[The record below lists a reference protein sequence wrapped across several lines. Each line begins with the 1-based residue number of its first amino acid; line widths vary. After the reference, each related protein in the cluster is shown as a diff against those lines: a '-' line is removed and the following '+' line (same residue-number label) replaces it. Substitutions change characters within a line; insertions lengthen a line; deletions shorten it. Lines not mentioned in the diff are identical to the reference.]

1 MPAVTLDR
9 HDRLILDALQQD
21 AGVPLRELA
30 ERVHLSVAT
39 CQRRIAQLRASGV
52 LLKEVALVDRAKVGQ
67 PLTVFVT
74 VELAAQND
82 ALLRQFERLMQAE
95 PAVTAC
101 YEIAGEADFLL
112 IVVAASMEA
121 YHAFTR
127 RLFTSDHNVRQFKS
141 NFAMHCAKYETR
153 IPLDLHDEAG

>member
-1 MPAVTLDR
+1 MASVMLDR
-9 HDRLILDALQQD
+9 YDRQILDALQDD
-21 AGVPLRELA
+21 ATVPLRELA

-52 LLKEVALVDRAKVGQ
+52 LLKQVAIVDRSKVGRA
-67 PLTVFVT
+67 LTVFVS

-82 ALLRQFERLMQAE
+82 ALLRQFELTMQAE
-95 PAVTAC
+95 PEVMAC

-112 IVVAASMEA
+112 IVTATSMEA

-127 RLFTSDHNVRQFKS
+127 RLFSSDNNVRNFKS
-141 NFAMHCAKYETR
+141 NFAMHCAKFETKV
-153 IPLDLHDEAG
+153 PLYLPGEAG

>member
-1 MPAVTLDR
+1 MPAITLDR

-39 CQRRIAQLRASGV
+39 CQRRITQLRASGV
-52 LLKEVALVDRAKVGQ
+52 LLKEVVLVDRAKVGR
-67 PLTVFVT
+67 PLTVFVS
-74 VELAAQND
+74 VELAVQND

-95 PAVTAC
+95 VEVTAC
-101 YEIAGEADFLL
+101 YEIAGEADFML
-112 IVVAASMEA
+112 IVVAASMES

-153 IPLDLHDEAG
+153 IPLTAPSEDG